1 MDRKL
6 PGNLDAA
13 AKFGLKLLDEK
24 SRREVSKIGIFN
36 PHMKY
41 ETDFMMVI
49 GGGLGIVDRQNIDL
63 LRDIENNHSD
73 QLHFLELQEGEV
85 DVEVAMRIVMAAI
98 SREAL
103 KKV

>member
-6 PGNLDAA
+6 PGNLEAA
-13 AKFGLKLLDEK
+13 AKFGLELLDEK
-24 SRREVSKIGIFN
+24 SRREVAGIGIFN

-49 GGGLGIVDRQNIDL
+49 GNGLGIIERQNIDL
-63 LRDIENNHSD
+63 LRDIEKNHSD
-73 QLHFLELQEGEV
+73 QLHFLELQDGEV
-85 DVEVAMRIVMAAI
+85 DVGAAMRIVMAAI

-103 KKV
+103 KMI